1 MKKENMLLTVVLYRF
16 IKILLIYLL
25 LITFVISMLREAAT
39 RHMIELYMNNKIQ
52 GTSYTWKIKSLV
64 DTMNQSQIYVDQIAL
79 QAWLANGGDIYVY
92 REAFYET
99 KKMFMRLYDKLY
111 EWTKEIQRH
120 DTRY

>member
-1 MKKENMLLTVVLYRF
+1 MLLTVVLYRF

-64 DTMNQSQIYVDQIAL
+64 DTMNQYQIYVDQIAL
-79 QAWLANGGDIYVY
+79 VIYMFI
-92 REAFYET
+92 EKHFMKL
-99 KKMFMRLYDKLY
+99 KKCL
-111 EWTKEIQRH
+111 
-120 DTRY
+120 